1 LKEQP
6 ILTITDLCVR
16 FPAAGG
22 YFEPVRDFSFS
33 LGPDEILGL
42 MGPSGCGKTVFCT
55 ALLGLVEPPGF
66 VESGS
71 MNFAPAGERRIDL
84 RHLTGR
90 EWQRIRGKTISL
102 IFQNPVQ
109 GFNPARN
116 IGAHFIEAIRAHE
129 PHTSRKDCL
138 DRARELL
145 DAALF
150 SRPEII
156 LQRYPFEL
164 SGGMCQRAL
173 IALALVHNPA
183 LLIADEPTTA
193 LDIRSEAEVLHL
205 FSRIRETRHTAI
217 LLVSHDTRVL
227 SRIAGRVLDFA
238 KQMPQ

>member
-1 LKEQP
+1 MLRV
-6 ILTITDLCVR
+6 TDLCVR
-16 FPAAGG
+16 FPAAKG
-22 YFEPVRDFSFS
+22 YYEPVRDFSLS

-55 ALLGLVEPPGF
+55 ALLGLVEYPGF
-66 VESGS
+66 VHAGS
-71 MNFAPAGERRIDL
+71 MSFTPAGGERIDL
-84 RHLTGR
+84 RSLSEA
-90 EWQRIRGKTISL
+90 EWRRIRGKTISL

-109 GFNPARN
+109 GFNHARN

-138 DRARELL
+138 IRARALL

-150 SRPEII
+150 SRPEHM
-156 LQRYPFEL
+156 LKSYPFEL

-173 IALALVHNPA
+173 IALALVHKPA

-193 LDIRSEAEVLHL
+193 LDMRSEAEVLRL
-205 FSRIRETRHTAI
+205 FSWIRETHHTAI

-227 SRIAGRVLDFA
+227 SRAAGRVLDFA
-238 KQMPQ
+238 KQTLR

>member
-16 FPAAGG
+16 FPTADG
-22 YFEPVRDFSFS
+22 YSEPVLDFSLS

-66 VESGS
+66 VRSGS
-71 MNFAPAGERRIDL
+71 MSFTPAGEGRIDL
-84 RHLTGR
+84 RSLTER
-90 EWQRIRGKTISL
+90 EWRRIRGKTISL

-109 GFNPARN
+109 GFNHAQN
-116 IGAHFIEAIRAHE
+116 IGAHFFEAIRSHE

-156 LQRYPFEL
+156 LKRYPFEL
-164 SGGMCQRAL
+164 SGGMCQRVL
-173 IALALVHNPA
+173 IALALVHSPA

-193 LDIRSEAEVLHL
+193 LDMRSEAEVLRL
-205 FSRIRETRHTAI
+205 FSWIRETQHTSI

-227 SRIAGRVLDFA
+227 SRAAERVLDFG
-238 KQMPQ
+238 KQRLR